1 MECNEHNDNQIVEFG
16 VINDENEETNI
27 EPIDIKL
34 WEEKTTRRRN
44 EQLKISKIEVNRVVQ
59 EVNDSLERKGG

>member
-1 MECNEHNDNQIVEFG
+1 MECNEQNDNQIVEFG

-34 WEEKTTRRRN
+34 WEERTTRRRN

>member
-1 MECNEHNDNQIVEFG
+1 MECNEQNDNQIVEFG

-34 WEEKTTRRRN
+34 WEERTTRRRN

-59 EVNDSLERKGG
+59 EVNDSLDRKGG